1 MFNNLFAG
9 LPKNEDDLEIEEEQS
24 VSQNHSIDKRN
35 SAIVEEQLIAKA
47 DKDEIPSDVPGC
59 VLKTKSVFKCKLCP
73 RIVCLTEETL
83 KTHLNSKVSSCFSI
97 LDLKW

>member
-1 MFNNLFAG
+1 MFNNVFAG
-9 LPKNEDDLEIEEEQS
+9 LPTNEDDLEIGEEGQY
-24 VSQNHSIDKRN
+24 VSENHSFDKRN
-35 SAIVEEQLIAKA
+35 SAIVDEQFNTKA

-83 KTHLNSKVSSCFSI
+83 RAHLKSKVNI
-97 LDLKW
+97 Y